1 MAKRL
6 TIIGVL
12 AAVVIGALTWFSGN
26 ASAGP
31 CCTDIQHFDISGAFE
46 VDAVVCYDG
55 ARPSTPIV
63 AVPANPCGAGSS
75 STAAPAGAT
84 IPAYSVNRIPP
95 GDRLSL
101 AITVA
106 PSTWPATTYACGPT
120 VNNACNGDVKA
131 AESTSGNVYAE
142 ANLFCHGITS
152 SPYNADILADPSST
166 PPAYVPIDFK
176 RSAQQSGVNGGT
188 GPLTPGGA
196 PGSVSGDYS
205 YIEQVQPFP
214 TSWTFIAQD
223 SADLT
228 GLFLGGAAPAFPLAP
243 AVPLILYTR
252 QSAYGTNPYV
262 TYVQLAGSTAPPDD
276 QYLCTDSPQNSIVE
290 TTVTTPATPG
300 LYPRVVLYT
309 SAADHRSR
317 RFTRIAD
324 HQCVNIGG
332 FAGADAD
339 GDCLPD
345 SAEPAG
351 PCPAGNPNPVLNPDC
366 DGDGLQ
372 DGIEVA
378 IGTSPTAADADAD
391 GANDYTEL
399 FQYTNPANPDTDG
412 DGSKDLAD
420 NGSDE
425 NLSLSGVQ
433 DTTNDDNCP
442 AVANPTQT
450 NTDSGATYH
459 GIPNPWGAP
468 ATGDNSNPDEDT
480 FGDACDTDKD
490 NDGFNDAAEA
500 AYEIVAWT
508 GPTGVGKTVCKRSG
522 TGGTPTSSSA
532 LDGDVDRDLYL
543 DGIECSQRARPDL
556 ADRTIASCSTSP
568 VDPDGCAQPQNG
580 AALTGDSDGD
590 RLAMPLGAGSH
601 GLVEIFYRTQSIA
614 LDSAGNTANDI
625 EACPA
630 GMCKAAAC
638 GTDSLVGTSDS
649 DSDCD
654 VLQDGAEVNF
664 YGTSPASPDTDQD
677 GCSDGREAADV
688 TGDFNVT
695 AGDLGSVAS
704 KFGSYRNANGTINL
718 TAAGYGKVNFDF
730 NKDGNITGG
739 DLGSLASYFGSC
751 PAKSGPVTQNL
762 SK

>member
-1 MAKRL
+1 MAKKL
-6 TIIGVL
+6 TVIGVL

-55 ARPSTPIV
+55 SRPSTPLP

-75 STAAPAGAT
+75 STAAAAGT
-84 IPAYSVNRIPP
+84 TMPAYSVNRIPP
-95 GDRLSL
+95 GSRLSL

-106 PSTWPATTYACGPT
+106 PSSWPVTTYPCGPT
-120 VNNACNGDVKA
+120 TNNACNGDVKA
-131 AESTSGNVYAE
+131 AEATSGNVYAE
-142 ANLFCHGITS
+142 ANLFCHGITT
-152 SPYNADILADPSST
+152 SPYNADILADPGSV
-166 PPAYVPIDFK
+166 PPAYNPIDFK

-188 GPLTPGGA
+188 GPLTTGGA
-196 PGSVSGDYS
+196 PGTVSGDYS

-214 TSWTFIAQD
+214 PAWTFIAQD

-243 AVPLILYTR
+243 PVPLILYTR
-252 QSAYGTNPYV
+252 QSAFGSNPYV

-300 LYPRVVLYT
+300 LYPRLVLYT

-317 RFTRIAD
+317 KFTRIVD

-332 FAGADAD
+332 FAGTDAD
-339 GDCLPD
+339 GDCLPV
-345 SAEPAG
+345 PADTND
-351 PCPAGNPNPVLNPDC
+351 GNPDQ

-372 DGIEVA
+372 DGIEAA
-378 IGTSPTAADADAD
+378 IGYPGAAADTDAD
-391 GANDYTEL
+391 GATDYDEL
-399 FQYTNPANPDTDG
+399 FQYTDPTNPDTDS
-412 DGSKDLAD
+412 DGSKDKQD
-420 NGSDE
+420 NGADE
-425 NLSLSGVQ
+425 NLSLSGIQ
-433 DTTNDDNCP
+433 DTTADDNCP
-442 AVANPTQT
+442 VDSNATQT
-450 NTDSGATYH
+450 NTDSGATFH
-459 GIPNPWGAP
+459 GVPNPWGAP
-468 ATGDNSNPDEDT
+468 ATGDNSNPNEDT
-480 FGDACDTDKD
+480 FGDACDSDKD
-490 NDGFNDAAEA
+490 NDGLNDAAEA
-500 AYEIVAWT
+500 AYEIIPWT
-508 GPTGVGKTVCKRSG
+508 GFTGAGKTVCKRVG

-556 ADRTIASCSTSP
+556 ADKTIGSCATSP

-580 AALTGDSDGD
+580 AAITGDTDGD
-590 RLAMPLGAGSH
+590 RLGMPGGAGAH
-601 GLVEIFYRTQSIA
+601 GLVETFYRTQSIA
-614 LDSAGNTANDI
+614 LDGSGNTANDI

-638 GTDSLVGTSDS
+638 GPDTLAGTADA

-654 VLQDGAEVNF
+654 VLPDGAEVNF

-751 PAKSGPVTQNL
+751 PAKSGPVVTNL